1 MPEQRPPT
9 ILFLTSAYKGIPFIQ
24 ETKRQGCRNI
34 LVTVEK
40 FRHEAWPAE
49 AIDETFFMQT
59 LQDRQALI
67 NGVAYLMRSR
77 PIDLIVP
84 LDDYEVD
91 TAANLRE
98 YFRLKGMGT
107 TSVNYFRDKLAMRM
121 AAREHGVAVP
131 DFTPV
136 FNYDDIRAFFDRVP
150 PPYLLK
156 PRSEAGAMGI
166 KRINNAEELWRKLDE
181 LGDHQHYY
189 VLEHFVPG
197 DVFHVD
203 SIVWD
208 GEAKFAISSQYGR
221 PPLSVSHDGGVF
233 TTRNL
238 GRESD
243 EHIQL
248 MEMNAAT
255 LKALGMWRGVTH
267 AEFIRQHSTGKYV
280 FLEIAARVG
289 GANISDLIEHAAGLN
304 PWREWARI
312 ELCNLRGE
320 TYQLPPARGDYA
332 GIAICLAKQQWP
344 DMTPYADP
352 EIVYRVQK
360 EFHAGLIVASP
371 DASRVQALLDSYVP
385 RFANDFLAWQ
395 PPMETGRQ

>member
-1 MPEQRPPT
+1 MPDTRAPT
-9 ILFLTSAYKGIPFIQ
+9 VVFLTSAYKGIPFIL

-34 LVTVEK
+34 LITVEK

-49 AIDETFFMQT
+49 AIDETFIMST
-59 LQDRQALI
+59 LQDRQALT
-67 NGVAYLMRSR
+67 NGLAYLMRSR
-77 PIDLIVP
+77 HVDLIVP

-91 TAANLRE
+91 TAAHMRE
-98 YFRLKGMGT
+98 YFRMKGTGV
-107 TSVNYFRDKLAMRM
+107 TSVNFFRDKLAMRI
-121 AAREHGVAVP
+121 AAREHGVPVP

-136 FNYDDIRAFFDRVP
+136 FNYDDIRDFFARVP

-156 PRSEAGAMGI
+156 PRSEAGSMGI
-166 KRINNAEELWRKLDE
+166 KRISNTEELWRKLDE

-208 GEAKFAISSQYGR
+208 GEVKFSISSQYGR

-238 GRESD
+238 DRESD
-243 EHIQL
+243 EHLRLVDI
-248 MEMNAAT
+248 NAAT

-267 AEFIRQHSTGKYV
+267 AEFIRQHATGQYV
-280 FLEIAARVG
+280 FLEVAARVG
-289 GANISDLIEHAAGLN
+289 GANISDLIEHAAGIN
-304 PWREWARI
+304 PWQEWARI

-320 TYQLPPARGDYA
+320 AYQLPPIKGNYA

-344 DMTPYADP
+344 DLSGYTDP
-352 EIVYRVQK
+352 EIVYRMNK
-360 EFHAGLIVASP
+360 EYHAGVIVSSP
-371 DASRVQALLDSYVP
+371 DAGRVHSLLDAYVP
-385 RFANDFLAWQ
+385 RFASDFLTWQ